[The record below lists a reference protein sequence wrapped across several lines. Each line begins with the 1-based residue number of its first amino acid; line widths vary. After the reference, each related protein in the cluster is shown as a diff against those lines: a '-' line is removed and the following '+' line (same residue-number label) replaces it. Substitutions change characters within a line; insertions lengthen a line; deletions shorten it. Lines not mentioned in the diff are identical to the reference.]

1 MTYPD
6 ALGTPHPRAE
16 GVVRIVSLVPSLTE
30 LLWDLGLADGIVGR
44 TAWCIHPRAARRVPK
59 VGGTKDV
66 DLERVRAL
74 APTHVVVN
82 IDENRREVFDA
93 LSEFVPR
100 VVVTHPLA
108 PRDNLDLYRLFGGIF
123 GREIDAERLCA
134 EFEAGWNRLVAEPR
148 SELGVLLLIWRDP
161 WMTVSRDTY
170 VSRMLAAIGWRTL
183 PARSDARYPVVD
195 TGADWLGAV
204 ERVLLAS
211 EPFPFRE
218 RHLADAVGLVP
229 GRPVQL
235 VDGEMISW
243 YGSRAIRGLD
253 YLRVLGSAV
262 EAEAR
267 LTVPSGAG
275 RI

>member
-1 MTYPD
+1 MNYPD

-16 GVVRIVSLVPSLTE
+16 GVARVVSLVPSLTE
-30 LLWDLGLADGIVGR
+30 LLWDLGLADRIVGR
-44 TAWCIHPRAARRVPK
+44 TAWCIHPRAARGVPK

-66 DLERVRAL
+66 DLERVREL

-82 IDENRREVFDA
+82 VDENRREDFEA
-93 LSEFVPR
+93 LREFVPH

-123 GREIDAERLCA
+123 GRELEAQRLCSA
-134 EFEAGWNRLVAEPR
+134 FEAAWDRLDSEPR
-148 SELGVLLLIWRDP
+148 SELAVLLLIWRDP

-170 VSRMLAAIGWRTL
+170 VSRMLGAIGWRTL
-183 PARSDARYPVVD
+183 PAESDARYPAID
-195 TGADWLGAV
+195 AAAEWLGEV

-218 RHLADAVGLVP
+218 RHLADVVGLVP
-229 GRPVQL
+229 GRTAQL
-235 VDGEMISW
+235 VDGELISW

-253 YLRVLGSAV
+253 YLRALRSGV
-262 EAEAR
+262 EAAAG
-267 LTVPSGAG
+267 LTAPSGAG